1 MAAEDREGEPA
12 PRRDPGPACDG
23 GPRDGR
29 PLREIAVEMY
39 GADPGS
45 ESGAGRVDA
54 EWHPDGWM
62 RATVRRRLRRS
73 RLLARRPPAPA
84 PGPDGEAGGQ
94 AGGQGG
100 GRAGDGG
107 TEAAEADR
115 GDPGSVGAGRNPG
128 GNTE

>member
-73 RLLARRPPAPA
+73 RRLARRPPAPA
-84 PGPDGEAGGQ
+84 PGPHGEAGGQ
-94 AGGQGG
+94 AGG
-100 GRAGDGG
+100 RAGIGG
-107 TEAAEADR
+107 TEAEADR